1 MNFLILLIRDSNSR
15 YLRPL
20 QFLILG
26 LPNKSEH
33 AGLVAFNVVWV
44 HCGWRMAF
52 TMGTVCLPPFPW
64 SPRGRRAVRAESWT
78 QVAWVKARSC
88 READTAVHMHT
99 GCPVCPRETSWMN
112 EHPFPLSSYSIPSPN
127 ACLCW
132 DFLRAFAW
140 TRGPKKWWLPFLYSF
155 WEHGLVKSKKRGE
168 SWKKMWYLA

>member
-15 YLRPL
+15 YLRLL

-78 QVAWVKARSC
+78 QWPGSRRDHAGKQTLLFTCTQVVLSVPGKPL
-88 READTAVHMHT
+88 E
-99 GCPVCPRETSWMN
+99 WMN
-112 EHPFPLSSYSIPSPN
+112 TVPSLILLYTFSQ
-127 ACLCW
+127 CLPVLGLPKGFCMNTW
-132 DFLRAFAW
+132 TKEMMAAISLFFLRTW
-140 TRGPKKWWLPFLYSF
+140 I
-155 WEHGLVKSKKRGE
+155 SKE
-168 SWKKMWYLA
+168 